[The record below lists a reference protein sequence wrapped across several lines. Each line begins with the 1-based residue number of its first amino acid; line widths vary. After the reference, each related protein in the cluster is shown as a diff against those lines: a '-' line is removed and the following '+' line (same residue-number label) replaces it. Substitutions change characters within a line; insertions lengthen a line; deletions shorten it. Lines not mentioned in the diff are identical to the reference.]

1 MSYQPLISKIRC
13 HNPNK
18 KGSKHANRTNL
29 HYIATREGVDL
40 SVIESS
46 PDDGIADNIT
56 FKKASD
62 SVYTRYMATRPRSH
76 GLMGNIDTKDL
87 EQVERHIYQLSK
99 QGRNIYRGITSLG
112 ESDAQALGLT
122 NADAWYRK
130 MNALMPDIAR
140 ELGLSSTNFSWVGAF
155 HAEPTHPHF
164 HYQLWDNDEKI
175 KSPYIHISVQ
185 NRCRILQEKS
195 FFSPEYEHTLQ
206 AVFESEREEL
216 YSLKNSSRQ
225 TITDYFK
232 DIMNI
237 KYVPGLQTSEIPPK
251 FTHKDAEVLTKYL
264 ENLQSVLPLEG
275 RMNYQFMP
283 REVKKEI
290 DKISDFIFKRPEM
303 KQALS
308 SYIQAA
314 DQIHQIKGSSSD
326 RESYRKKMKSDIYK
340 RTGNIILKS
349 LMNSS
354 PTTHSE
360 SNHLPDFPDKQLLEQ
375 LELSAEQGHAGAQYA
390 LGKFYFS
397 TDNLEYQDIPKGL
410 QLIKN
415 SAEQGNLLA
424 QKYISEIGNSEQT
437 SRMIKAGNYMLAWDD
452 LYKSA
457 TTALYDEHDF
467 ASAIELF
474 KQSATQGNVLA
485 YAELGKIYQRGIG
498 CEVNEETAVEYF
510 NESFKGFVLLE
521 KHYPRNTYI
530 KYRIGKFYA
539 AGNGTEMDI
548 HAARKYFQRAPENKY
563 AQYSLAKLY
572 LQNLDAFDET
582 PAELIETSKILLQFS
597 ADQDMPY
604 AAYDYA
610 QLNESSPEL
619 CNKYYKQAHDTFL
632 EISKNRQ
639 DDVIFYRIGKMYFEG
654 KGIKADIKQAIKY
667 WERSASLNN
676 IYAQLALSKIY
687 LSAEYPEYHD
697 IPKALTLLSELAKQK
712 NDSALYNLGHFY
724 LSEDFPEYQDIPK
737 AIQLLDA
744 SAEQSNQFAQYALG
758 KFFLSEEH
766 PEYQDIPKAIQLL
779 DASAEQGN
787 QFAQYFLGS
796 IYLYGKYGITAD
808 VERGKNLL
816 TLSAEQGNLYAAQ
829 SLYYYEQMPSFGYA
843 FTCHLYHSI
852 FNSMVQDSQRKEQE
866 LSDAQSSQSKQAQ
879 KEKKRQE
886 EISHL

>member
-40 SVIESS
+40 SALESS
-46 PDDGIADNIT
+46 PDDGTADNIT

-76 GLMGNIDTKDL
+76 GLMGNIDTEDL

-112 ESDAQALGLT
+112 EADAQALNLT

-164 HYQLWDNDEKI
+164 HYQLWDNNEKI

-216 YSLKNSSRQ
+216 YSLKNRSRQ

-308 SYIQAA
+308 SHIQAA

-360 SNHLPDFPDKQLLEQ
+360 SNHLPDFPDKQLLDQ
-375 LELSAEQGHAGAQYA
+375 SELSAEQ
-390 LGKFYFS
+390 
-397 TDNLEYQDIPKGL
+397 N
-410 QLIKN
+410 
-415 SAEQGNLLA
+415 NLLA
-424 QKYISEIGNSEQT
+424 Q
-437 SRMIKAGNYMLAWDD
+437 
-452 LYKSA
+452 
-457 TTALYDEHDF
+457 
-467 ASAIELF
+467 
-474 KQSATQGNVLA
+474 
-485 YAELGKIYQRGIG
+485 
-498 CEVNEETAVEYF
+498 EY
-510 NESFKGFVLLE
+510 
-521 KHYPRNTYI
+521 
-530 KYRIGKFYA
+530 
-539 AGNGTEMDI
+539 
-548 HAARKYFQRAPENKY
+548 
-563 AQYSLAKLY
+563 
-572 LQNLDAFDET
+572 
-582 PAELIETSKILLQFS
+582 
-597 ADQDMPY
+597 
-604 AAYDYA
+604 
-610 QLNESSPEL
+610 
-619 CNKYYKQAHDTFL
+619 
-632 EISKNRQ
+632 
-639 DDVIFYRIGKMYFEG
+639 
-654 KGIKADIKQAIKY
+654 
-667 WERSASLNN
+667 
-676 IYAQLALSKIY
+676 
-687 LSAEYPEYHD
+687 
-697 IPKALTLLSELAKQK
+697 
-712 NDSALYNLGHFY
+712 
-724 LSEDFPEYQDIPK
+724 
-737 AIQLLDA
+737 
-744 SAEQSNQFAQYALG
+744 
-758 KFFLSEEH
+758 
-766 PEYQDIPKAIQLL
+766 
-779 DASAEQGN
+779 
-787 QFAQYFLGS
+787 
-796 IYLYGKYGITAD
+796 
-808 VERGKNLL
+808 
-816 TLSAEQGNLYAAQ
+816 
-829 SLYYYEQMPSFGYA
+829 MPSFGYA

-852 FNSMVQDSQRKEQE
+852 FNSMIQDSRRKEQE